1 MKNVPK
7 PMIVYII
14 ILSALLLAVLKV
26 DAYVLSPEDLNLI
39 EAIENG
45 NLEAAQSALK
55 NGADANESERST
67 EHRRKFLM
75 LVAAEGKENLAKL
88 LVEYGA
94 DVNAVDVDGNTA
106 LMDAA
111 NFGHLNVVKFL
122 VEHGANVNAAATVEG
137 YTGYT
142 ALIYASERG
151 HVNVVKYLIKHG
163 ANINAK
169 KKNGDTALSLAE
181 NNGHTEVARILSE
194 AGAK

>member
-1 MKNVPK
+1 MKNAPK
-7 PMIVYII
+7 TMLVYII

-26 DAYVLSPEDLNLI
+26 DADVLSLECLNLI

-45 NLEAAQSALK
+45 NLKAAQSALK
-55 NGADANESERST
+55 NGADANTRER
-67 EHRRKFLM
+67 RIPYRKALM
-75 LVAAEGKENLAKL
+75 MVAAEGKEDLAL
-88 LVEYGA
+88 LLLEYGA
-94 DVNAVDVDGNTA
+94 DVNAIDSDGHTA
-106 LMDAA
+106 LMEAA

-122 VEHGANVNAAATVEG
+122 LEHGANVNAAATVGG

-181 NNGHTEVARILSE
+181 NNGHTEVSRILRE
-194 AGAK
+194 AGAR

>member
-1 MKNVPK
+1 MKNAPK

-45 NLEAAQSALK
+45 NLKAAQNALK

-67 EHRRKFLM
+67 EHRRKLLM